1 MSEANKQADNVNQH
15 KIVLHRKIVYL
26 FIRRK
31 SDNNIIKEFWNMSE
45 YVSQKPSWLRIKMP
59 TGTLAANVRRAV
71 KQQGL
76 NTICESGLCP
86 NRAECAGCGTATI
99 MICGNICT
107 RACKFCNVP
116 HGKPLPLDSK
126 EPQRVVST
134 IRTLGLKHVVL
145 TSVDRDD
152 LPDFGALHWA
162 ETIRAVKGY
171 ATVEGL
177 IPDFQGRTDFLST
190 VIAAGANVLS
200 HNLETV
206 ERLTPQIRTKA
217 TYKTS
222 VGVLKYI
229 ADNGVIAKSGIMLGL
244 GETED
249 EIKQTMD
256 DLLFAGCRVITVGQY
271 LQPSLRN
278 ISVREYVHPGKF
290 EEYRLLALQK
300 GFVHAESSPFV
311 RSSYH
316 AEKHIL

>member
-1 MSEANKQADNVNQH
+1 MNPTF
-15 KIVLHRKIVYL
+15 LRKP
-26 FIRRK
+26 
-31 SDNNIIKEFWNMSE
+31 E
-45 YVSQKPSWLRIKMP
+45 WLRVKMP
-59 TGTLAANVRRAV
+59 QGTLAANVQKAV
-71 KQQGL
+71 RQQQL

-116 HGKPLPLDSK
+116 HGKPLPLDSE
-126 EPQRVVST
+126 EPQRVALAVQA
-134 IRTLGLKHVVL
+134 LGLKHVVL

-152 LPDFGALHWA
+152 IPDFGAAHWA
-162 ETIRAVKGY
+162 ETIRAVKKY

-177 IPDFQGRTDFLST
+177 IPDFQGQADFLDI

-222 VGVLKYI
+222 LNVLKYI
-229 ADNGVIAKSGIMLGL
+229 ADNGIIAKSGIMLGL

-249 EIKQTMD
+249 EIKRTMD
-256 DLLFAGCRVITVGQY
+256 DLLSAGCSVITVGQY

-278 ISVREYVHPGKF
+278 VPVKEYVHPDKF
-290 EEYRLLALQK
+290 EQYRLIALQK
-300 GFVHAESSPFV
+300 GFHHAESSPFV

-316 AEKHIL
+316 AEKHIY

>member
-1 MSEANKQADNVNQH
+1 M
-15 KIVLHRKIVYL
+15 
-26 FIRRK
+26 
-31 SDNNIIKEFWNMSE
+31 
-45 YVSQKPSWLRIKMP
+45 
-59 TGTLAANVRRAV
+59 
-71 KQQGL
+71 
-76 NTICESGLCP
+76 
-86 NRAECAGCGTATI
+86 

-116 HGKPLPLDSK
+116 HGKPLPLDSR
-126 EPQRVVST
+126 EPKRVALAVQ
-134 IRTLGLKHVVL
+134 TLGLKHVVL

-152 LPDFGALHWA
+152 LPDFGAAHWA
-162 ETIRAVKGY
+162 ETIREVKAY
-171 ATVEGL
+171 STVEGL
-177 IPDFQGRTDFLST
+177 IPDFQGSLKFLDT

-217 TYKTS
+217 TYRTS
-222 VGVLKYI
+222 IDVLKYI
-229 ADNGVIAKSGIMLGL
+229 ASCGVISKSGIMLGL

-256 DLLFAGCRVITVGQY
+256 DLLSVDCRVITVGQY

-278 ISVREYVHPGKF
+278 IPVEEYIDPDKF

-300 GFVHAESSPFV
+300 GFRHAESSPFV